1 MELSKNTLTVL
12 QDFYGRKTL
21 VRTDYQHAV
30 DICSAIKL
38 DKDFINRISDNY
50 RTYLTRCQGLKISP
64 LNRQRYTTLAKLLFR
79 DKTGMCAEIE
89 KYWSEECI
97 R

>member
-1 MELSKNTLTVL
+1 MELSKNALTVL

-38 DKDFINRISDNY
+38 DKDFINRISGNY

-64 LNRQRYTTLAKLLFR
+64 LNRQRYTTLAKILYR
-79 DKTGMCAEIE
+79 DKTGICDELL

>member
-21 VRTDYQHAV
+21 VRTDYQHVV

-38 DKDFINRISDNY
+38 DKDFVNRISDNY

-79 DKTGMCAEIE
+79 DKAGMCAEIE

>member
-21 VRTDYQHAV
+21 VRTDYQHVV

-38 DKDFINRISDNY
+38 DKDFINLISDNY

-79 DKTGMCAEIE
+79 DKAGMCEE
-89 KYWSEECI
+89 LLKYWSEECI

>member
-21 VRTDYQHAV
+21 VRTDYQHVV

-79 DKTGMCAEIE
+79 DKTGVCAEIE
-89 KYWSEECI
+89 KYWSEECVW
-97 R
+97 

>member
-38 DKDFINRISDNY
+38 DKDFVNRISNNY

>member
-21 VRTDYQHAV
+21 VRTDYQHVV

>member
-1 MELSKNTLTVL
+1 MELSKNALTVL

-21 VRTDYQHAV
+21 VRTDHQHAV